1 MLVKRVPSNYP
12 LILVKLL
19 QLIWRSGI
27 NLWAPDLQTSCRY
40 PVFLFCFCF
49 FFERGGTFTSHGV
62 REWLTP
68 SVFTICCCIL
78 ISSIHSLFIHL
89 QKGTSPVQYI
99 AGHLSKIY
107 GLDWSPVNEYHLATA
122 SQDCHVKVRIMIT
135 NIYRWYSCILISYLC
150 CSGSPM
156 CSCLVTWFAIGWY
169 QSSQV
174 IRQSHLHDHTLIII
188 LSAPFILV
196 LGCDEPSSAREQAY
210 LRISSMEGQIHGE
223 WEVSSPGL
231 AESLAVI
238 GWC

>member
-1 MLVKRVPSNYP
+1 MGTWSSNELQIPSFFVGFFRGEGHSPRMGWGNDS
-12 LILVKLL
+12 L
-19 QLIWRSGI
+19 
-27 NLWAPDLQTSCRY
+27 
-40 PVFLFCFCF
+40 PVFSEERFCSLKLNDTFL
-49 FFERGGTFTSHGV
+49 RGGGTRLHLWGV
-62 REWLTP
+62 GALTP

-169 QSSQV
+169 QARSS
-174 IRQSHLHDHTLIII
+174 DNHTSMTIP
-188 LSAPFILV
+188 LS
-196 LGCDEPSSAREQAY
+196 
-210 LRISSMEGQIHGE
+210 
-223 WEVSSPGL
+223 
-231 AESLAVI
+231 
-238 GWC
+238 